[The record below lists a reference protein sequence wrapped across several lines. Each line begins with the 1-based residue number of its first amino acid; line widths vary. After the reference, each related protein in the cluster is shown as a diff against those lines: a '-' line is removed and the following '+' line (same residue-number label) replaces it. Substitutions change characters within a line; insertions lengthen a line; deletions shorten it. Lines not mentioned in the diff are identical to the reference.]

1 MVEKQILLVDD
12 VKIFLQLGKTIL
24 TRKNMEV
31 DTAGCGT
38 EALEKAVKKPPDIIF
53 LDLYMPDMNGDEVCR
68 RLRTDPRTAEIPIV
82 ILSSEADEEIMSNCY
97 SAGCDDYITKPIRMD
112 ALQNV
117 LERHL
122 EMRARRHVRAKVN
135 IPCELLKDKEKW
147 DALMLSLSPYGAFV
161 LVKPLPYPETI
172 YTIAFDLPGADQ
184 SMKVNALP
192 RWTRKKDEDSPEG
205 SGFEFQNI
213 GEDQFQRIGR
223 FVLSN
228 IQ

>member
-12 VKIFLQLGKTIL
+12 VEIFLQLGKTML
-24 TRKNMEV
+24 TRKNMQV
-31 DTAGCGT
+31 VTATCGT
-38 EALEKAVKKPPDIIF
+38 EALEKAVKMPPDIIF
-53 LDLYMPDMNGDEVCR
+53 LDLYMPDINGDEVCR

-82 ILSSEADEEIMSNCY
+82 ILSSEGDEEIISKCY
-97 SAGCDDYITKPIRMD
+97 SAGCDDYVTKPIRTET
-112 ALQNV
+112 LQNI

-135 IPCELLKDKEKW
+135 IPCELLQDKEKW

-161 LVKPLPYPETI
+161 RVKPLPHPETI
-172 YTIAFDLPGADQ
+172 YTIAFDLPGVDHG
-184 SMKVNALP
+184 MKVSALP
-192 RWTRKKDEDSPEG
+192 RWTRKQDEDSPEG
-205 SGFEFQNI
+205 SGFEFQDI

-223 FVLSN
+223 FVLKN